1 GDSIY
6 FTSGSGV
13 WVNMFFSSQFDHAAT
28 NMRVKQTASL
38 PNEDTVTF
46 KVSAIGDGDIADDAT
61 LRLRV
66 PDWIAGDPVVTVN
79 DTRIDP
85 TIRRGYIV
93 LSGLESGDVI
103 RYTMPM
109 EVRISATADN
119 ADFVAFKYGP
129 VVLSTGLGTKNLTK
143 QGSVGVG
150 VRIASFDETAQ
161 QRIVVS
167 TETTA
172 KWKESVT
179 SNVERIEYTDD
190 GQVQFVLKNTA
201 DADPLVYT
209 PHYKRHD
216 ERYGLYMTL
225 EVPDSAAAQADI
237 LKRKEQE
244 REESII
250 IDTLTTFDNNNAEAS
265 KNVKSSDSSVGSFSD
280 RTYRH
285 ANSGGWFSY
294 DLEVDPLVA
303 KNFLRTT
310 YYSGDS
316 GRSFDVYV
324 NDVKLKTQTIT
335 NAAGSGVFYT
345 VTD

>member
-38 PNEDTVTF
+38 PNEDTVTL
-46 KVSAIGDGDIADDAT
+46 KVPAIGDGDIADDAT

-66 PDWIAGDPVVTVN
+66 PAWLAGDPVVTLH

-85 TIRRGYIV
+85 PLRRGYIV

-129 VVLSTGLGTKNLTK
+129 VLLSTGLGTKNLTK

-150 VRIASFDETAQ
+150 VRIASFDDTAQ

-167 TETTA
+167 TATTSE
-172 KWKESVT
+172 WKDAVE
-179 SNVERIEYTDD
+179 SNVKRIDDSDD
-190 GQVQFVLKNTA
+190 GQVQFVLKNTK
-201 DADPLVYT
+201 DGGDLVYT

-225 EVPDSAAAQADI
+225 EVPDSPAAQADI
-237 LKRKEQE
+237 LKRKQ
-244 REESII
+244 
-250 IDTLTTFDNNNAEAS
+250 
-265 KNVKSSDSSVGSFSD
+265 
-280 RTYRH
+280 
-285 ANSGGWFSY
+285 
-294 DLEVDPLVA
+294 
-303 KNFLRTT
+303 
-310 YYSGDS
+310 
-316 GRSFDVYV
+316 
-324 NDVKLKTQTIT
+324 Q
-335 NAAGSGVFYT
+335 
-345 VTD
+345 